1 MARRLLDLERYKL
14 AVEAY
19 RERPGVFAYAAE
31 RAGISHPFAK
41 KLWLKGVSRGGIAFP
56 AIREHIKLEQKQVN
70 QALVEMTKAEETRLL
85 EKWQRT
91 REQAVQNHIKYGET
105 VQEVLDVAAE
115 NIQNIRRSGAT
126 MSNLA
131 DLAASGIGQL
141 TEITPKEALS
151 LLSTYT
157 RTLSEFV
164 DSMKKLQELTA
175 SHYGD
180 PQKIV
185 QVNVT
190 HTDTM
195 SAEELLADIE
205 GAAAEAKQLRGTI
218 DAGKLEASVD
228 IIIPDDPNSEH

>member
-14 AVEAY
+14 AVEAF
-19 RERPGVFAYAAE
+19 RERPGIFAYAAE

-56 AIREHIKLEQKQVN
+56 AIREHIALENKQI
-70 QALVEMTKAEETRLL
+70 QTALVEMTKAEETRLL

-91 REQAVQNHIKYGET
+91 REQAVQNHIIYSDTIK
-105 VQEVLDVAAE
+105 EVLAVAAD
-115 NIQNIRRSGAT
+115 NIQIIKRSGAT

-131 DLAASGIGQL
+131 DLAAVGIGTM
-141 TEITPKEALS
+141 TEVTPKEALN
-151 LLSTYT
+151 LISTYT
-157 RTLSEFV
+157 RTLVEFV
-164 DSMKKLQELTA
+164 DGMKKLQELTA

-185 QVNVT
+185 QVNVNHSET
-190 HTDTM
+190 LTTDQLLHEI
-195 SAEELLADIE
+195 EE
-205 GAAAEAKQLRGTI
+205 AAVEAKQLRGVI

-228 IIIPDDPNSEH
+228 VIIPDDPNAEH